1 MLYQCIRALAVD
13 RAVGS
18 IVQHVQLVPTRP
30 PDAETAGETQGDPGA
45 FFGPLR

>member
-18 IVQHVQLVPTRP
+18 IVQHVQLLPTRP
-30 PDAETAGETQGDPGA
+30 PEEKAGKTQGDSGA
-45 FFGPLR
+45 FFGPLQ